1 MTKHSHP
8 FQLIK
13 YHIQYITFSM
23 HMKHTIQ
30 KHLQSY
36 SLNTSVKNLSN
47 LVSPL
52 LAHDRHLVL
61 SLMKVEMCG

>member
-1 MTKHSHP
+1 
-8 FQLIK
+8 
-13 YHIQYITFSM
+13 
-23 HMKHTIQ
+23 MKHRVQ